1 MQFDWDLLRP
11 EQELTEG
18 QKSLVREIGETFL
31 SKGTGIPDHQ
41 KRVQLGKNRNLL
53 NELVQLGLIRSNW
66 NRYYPTFP
74 ALYFLSPPL
83 RDSYA
88 GILHLIFKAIKAL
101 YESAGPQRFNFQQIE
116 EQLNV
121 LISGSRPEELVQTI
135 RADVHLQRA
144 TLFLQDFTYF
154 LFVQESN
161 NPDVPVGTVIA
172 TDNILDYEDLQ
183 QGWKQELARRRPG
196 HISPAEVPA
205 TKGAENLK
213 VTNKPEALGNK
224 SRKVFVIHGRDER
237 LRAAIFAFLR
247 ALGLEPL
254 EWTMAIQLT
263 GKASPYIGEILE
275 AAFNHA
281 QAAVVLLSPDDEA
294 RLRADLLQP
303 DDPPSE
309 KMLAGQARPNVLFE
323 AGMAFASHPN
333 QTVLVQLGQV
343 KPFSDVAG
351 RHVVKM
357 DNSIQKRQE
366 FALKLRTAG
375 CSVNMEGTDW
385 HTSGDLTPPI
395 PNTQTSLSQTDRG
408 SRENPESAHGEAGR
422 RIEAVR
428 LPERVANL
436 VSLKPLSKPRRV
448 VADDS
453 DTWREVGP
461 QEHGLLGAIAIFRNE
476 PIKGA
481 SHRSI
486 DGLTAQITFFE
497 PNGGEVQRIHHGTWL
512 GDPFNH
518 TSLAVGDTRELLI
531 AVDHPGAPSAFAIE
545 NTRRRAVDYEH
556 EGSQEK
562 PLARGLYDVN
572 VRLLGSAAT
581 QGDVIED
588 FHFNLDLREDAPI
601 LKLEWT
607 R

>member
-1 MQFDWDLLRP
+1 
-11 EQELTEG
+11 
-18 QKSLVREIGETFL
+18 V
-31 SKGTGIPDHQ
+31 
-41 KRVQLGKNRNLL
+41 
-53 NELVQLGLIRSNW
+53 
-66 NRYYPTFP
+66 
-74 ALYFLSPPL
+74 
-83 RDSYA
+83 
-88 GILHLIFKAIKAL
+88 
-101 YESAGPQRFNFQQIE
+101 
-116 EQLNV
+116 
-121 LISGSRPEELVQTI
+121 
-135 RADVHLQRA
+135 
-144 TLFLQDFTYF
+144 
-154 LFVQESN
+154 
-161 NPDVPVGTVIA
+161 
-172 TDNILDYEDLQ
+172 TD
-183 QGWKQELARRRPG
+183 
-196 HISPAEVPA
+196 
-205 TKGAENLK
+205 
-213 VTNKPEALGNK
+213 KPETLANK

-237 LRAAIFAFLR
+237 LRAAIFTFLHS
-247 ALGLEPL
+247 LGLEPL

-263 GKASPYIGEILE
+263 GKSSPYIGEILE

-294 RLRADLLQP
+294 RLRADLLQA

-357 DNSIQKRQE
+357 DNSVQKRQE
-366 FALKLRTAG
+366 FALKLKTAG

-395 PNTQTSLSQTDRG
+395 QNTRTSPPRTDRG
-408 SRENPESAHGEAGR
+408 SPQNPKSLPSEAIG
-422 RIEAVR
+422 RIEAVGV
-428 LPERVANL
+428 PKRVSNL
-436 VSLKPLSKPRRV
+436 MSLRPLSTPRRV
-448 VADDS
+448 VADES

-461 QEHGLLGAIAIFRNE
+461 HDDGLLGAIAIFRND
-476 PIKGA
+476 PIKGV
-481 SHRSI
+481 SLGSI
-486 DGLTAQITFFE
+486 DGLTAQITFLE
-497 PNGGEVQRIHHGTWL
+497 SNGGEVQRVYHGTWL

-531 AVDHPGAPSAFAIE
+531 AVDHPGAPSPFAIE

-562 PLARGLYDVN
+562 PLERRLYDVN
-572 VRLLGSAAT
+572 VRLIGSAAT
-581 QGDVIED
+581 QGDVTED
-588 FHFNLDLREDAPI
+588 FHFNLDLRGDAPI

>member
-1 MQFDWDLLRP
+1 
-11 EQELTEG
+11 
-18 QKSLVREIGETFL
+18 
-31 SKGTGIPDHQ
+31 
-41 KRVQLGKNRNLL
+41 
-53 NELVQLGLIRSNW
+53 
-66 NRYYPTFP
+66 
-74 ALYFLSPPL
+74 
-83 RDSYA
+83 
-88 GILHLIFKAIKAL
+88 
-101 YESAGPQRFNFQQIE
+101 
-116 EQLNV
+116 
-121 LISGSRPEELVQTI
+121 
-135 RADVHLQRA
+135 
-144 TLFLQDFTYF
+144 
-154 LFVQESN
+154 
-161 NPDVPVGTVIA
+161 
-172 TDNILDYEDLQ
+172 
-183 QGWKQELARRRPG
+183 
-196 HISPAEVPA
+196 
-205 TKGAENLK
+205 
-213 VTNKPEALGNK
+213 
-224 SRKVFVIHGRDER
+224 
-237 LRAAIFAFLR
+237 
-247 ALGLEPL
+247 L
-254 EWTMAIQLT
+254 EWTKAIQLT

-281 QAAVVLLSPDDEA
+281 QAAVVLLSPDDDA
-294 RLRADLLQP
+294 RLRPDLLRP
-303 DDPPSE
+303 EDPPSE
-309 KMLAGQARPNVLFE
+309 RMFSGQPRPNVLFE